1 LVLLEALDLVTRD
14 FVVGAVFDLA
24 TDGVLE
30 TNTATSASESFVS
43 TIGSLFANPALRSA
57 VRVDGRTVAERVAT
71 GWAAT
76 GRGDLTELTIRT
88 YLTLKCISARSKSF
102 KSFIR
107 VVYIVLR
114 PASQYAKD
122 EFYEI
127 TESPKKILIFLN
139 KNQSSGVR
147 SISETVR

>member
-1 LVLLEALDLVTRD
+1 LEA
-14 FVVGAVFDLA
+14 
-24 TDGVLE
+24 
-30 TNTATSASESFVS
+30 NTATSASESLVS
-43 TIGSLFANPALRSA
+43 TIASLVANPAFRAA
-57 VRVDGRTVAERVAT
+57 VRADGRTVAERVAT
-71 GWAAT
+71 G
-76 GRGDLTELTIRT
+76 RGDLIELTIRI

>member
-1 LVLLEALDLVTRD
+1 LEA
-14 FVVGAVFDLA
+14 
-24 TDGVLE
+24 
-30 TNTATSASESFVS
+30 NTATSASESLVS
-43 TIGSLFANPALRSA
+43 TIASLVANPAFRAA
-57 VRVDGRTVAERVAT
+57 VRADGRTVAERVAT
-71 GWAAT
+71 GRVAT
-76 GRGDLTELTIRT
+76 GRGDLIELTIRI